1 MLASSGSGELL
12 DISLLRMGCFLAGGS
27 GAFFLDL
34 GVPGG
39 LTLVL
44 LFSFRG
50 SGKLP
55 EELEIPAGGLV
66 VEAGTGGGLRL
77 LGSVDCS
84 SSPLRSG
91 VDI

>member
-39 LTLVL
+39 LTLL
-44 LFSFRG
+44 LLSSRD